1 MQGYR
6 TYIAALLAAIFGIL
20 AQTNWVEIIANPKA
34 GLVALGMALLMAVM
48 RTITTTPGAIQVV
61 FNKPDTTTDQVQLVE
76 TKK

>member
-20 AQTNWVEIIANPKA
+20 AQTNWVDFLANPTA

-48 RTITTTPGAIQVV
+48 RAITTTPGAIQVIV
-61 FNKPDTTTDQVQLVE
+61 NKPE
-76 TKK
+76 EMK